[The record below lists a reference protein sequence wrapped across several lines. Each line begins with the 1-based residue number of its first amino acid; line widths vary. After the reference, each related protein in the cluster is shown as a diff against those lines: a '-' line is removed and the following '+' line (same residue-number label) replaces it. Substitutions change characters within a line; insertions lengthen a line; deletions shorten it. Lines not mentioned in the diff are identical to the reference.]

1 MTTARWK
8 DANFIAGL
16 VLACLSIYILFTAS
30 HWTLFNTEGPGP
42 GFFPVSYGLLMFGLS
57 VALIYQRLTA
67 SAEEPRAAYAAD
79 RSGRM
84 AAFLSWV
91 GIIASIP
98 LMWLLGF
105 VVGFGLFVVFMVKVV
120 FDRSWLT
127 SVITAVAIVAAL
139 HLIFP
144 VLLGAPLPVGRFWSF

>member
-1 MTTARWK
+1 VTTARWK

-57 VALIYQRLTA
+57 
-67 SAEEPRAAYAAD
+67 EEPRAAHAAD

>member
-1 MTTARWK
+1 
-8 DANFIAGL
+8 
-16 VLACLSIYILFTAS
+16 
-30 HWTLFNTEGPGP
+30 
-42 GFFPVSYGLLMFGLS
+42 
-57 VALIYQRLTA
+57 
-67 SAEEPRAAYAAD
+67 
-79 RSGRM
+79 M

-120 FDRSWLT
+120 FGRSWRA

>member
-1 MTTARWK
+1 MTTTRWK
-8 DANFIAGL
+8 DPNFVAGL
-16 VLACLSIYILFTAS
+16 VLACLSIYILYTAS

-57 VALIYQRLTA
+57 IALIYQRITA
-67 SAEEPRAAYAAD
+67 SEATPAETHAAD
-79 RSGRM
+79 RAGRM
-84 AAFLSWV
+84 AALMSWV

-105 VVGFGLFVVFMVKVV
+105 VVGFGLFVVFIVRVV
-120 FDRSWLT
+120 FGRSWRT

-144 VLLGAPLPVGRFWSF
+144 ILLGAPLPVGRFWSF

>member
-1 MTTARWK
+1 VTIARWK
-8 DANFIAGL
+8 DPSFVAGL
-16 VLACLSIYILFTAS
+16 VLTCLSIYILYTAS
-30 HWTLFNTEGPGP
+30 RWTLFNTEGPGP
-42 GFFPVSYGLLMFGLS
+42 GFFPVSYGLLMLGLS
-57 VALIYQRLTA
+57 MALMYQRLTA
-67 SAEEPRAAYAAD
+67 SAEEQRGAHVAD

-84 AAFLSWV
+84 AAFLSWA

-105 VVGFGLFVVFMVKVV
+105 VVGFGLFVVFMVRVV
-120 FDRSWLT
+120 FGRSWRA

-144 VLLGAPLPVGRFWSF
+144 VMLGAPLPVGRFWSF

>member
-1 MTTARWK
+1 
-8 DANFIAGL
+8 L
-16 VLACLSIYILFTAS
+16 VLACLSIYILYTAS
-30 HWTLFNTEGPGP
+30 HWTLFNAEGPGP
-42 GFFPVSYGLLMFGLS
+42 GFFPVSYGFLMLGLS
-57 VALIYQRLTA
+57 VALMYQRLTA
-67 SAEEPRAAYAAD
+67 TEARPVAASVEDRA
-79 RSGRM
+79 GRM
-84 AAFLSWV
+84 AAFLSWA

-120 FDRSWLT
+120 FGRSWQA